1 MVLPAPVRQ
10 DVPCERP
17 QRPAA
22 AAVLQ
27 GAPHADGP
35 LLQLQAD
42 QQPALL
48 RWHAPGHRGLAEYPF
63 HVYIRLSVNSV
74 KPSL

>member
-1 MVLPAPVRQ
+1 MVPSAPVRQ

-17 QRPAA
+17 QHPAA

-27 GAPHADGP
+27 GAPHADSP

-42 QQPALL
+42 QQPPLL
-48 RWHAPGHRGLAEYPF
+48 RRHAPRHRGLAEWRLPC
-63 HVYIRLSVNSV
+63 VYKTLCE
-74 KPSL
+74 